1 MERNI
6 LKCVE
11 SIDDFSIDE
20 FNKLNIGVEIQDFT
34 EPNLTNE
41 QINEVVNRYKKMFK
55 DFKHAKA
62 LHGPFLDLKPSSP
75 DLDIRRVSFNKYLR
89 TMKIAIELDVD
100 YVIFHSKIIP
110 WLNEPSIVKLNY
122 LQTREFW
129 ESLLMEVDD
138 FKGNIVLENVFEKT
152 PEMLKEL
159 ISVIDIPK
167 IKVNLDIGHA
177 RLGTASLEKWIK
189 ELKDYLVYIHLHS
202 NDGLYDLHSE
212 PSEFQINA
220 INSLLNKYNLN
231 PVISLEYKSN
241 NIEKHINTIRNF

>member
-55 DFKHAKA
+55 DFKHTKA

-138 FKGNIVLENVFEKT
+138 FKGNIVLENV
-152 PEMLKEL
+152 LK
-159 ISVIDIPK
+159 K
-167 IKVNLDIGHA
+167 H
-177 RLGTASLEKWIK
+177 
-189 ELKDYLVYIHLHS
+189 LKCL
-202 NDGLYDLHSE
+202 
-212 PSEFQINA
+212 
-220 INSLLNKYNLN
+220 
-231 PVISLEYKSN
+231 KS
-241 NIEKHINTIRNF
+241 